1 MKMKNALT
9 KECREKEKKLRKDEN
24 IRKKYHV
31 PAAVDSL
38 MVIDGSFLRIVKT
51 LLRWIFTIL
60 VFAMCAAGVLALIYP
75 QTRTAILAILQVTL
89 NTIGIP
95 AHFIS

>member
-9 KECREKEKKLRKDEN
+9 KECREKEKKLRKEDA
-24 IRKKYHV
+24 IRKKYNV
-31 PAAVDSL
+31 PSAANSL

-51 LLRWIFTIL
+51 LIRWIFTIL